1 MTTRITSEQ
10 LRGIFPALATPVTA
24 DGQIDTQAVRALLD
38 HLQAQRGV
46 YPLPGGRLQ
55 IRVEPTQLRDAQ
67 GNVVRTVG

>member
-38 HLQAQRGV
+38 HLQGSGISGTV
-46 YPLPGGRLQ
+46 PPMT
-55 IRVEPTQLRDAQ
+55 IRTSEATPADRKDQS
-67 GNVVRTVG
+67 